1 MYLDQ
6 INMLL
11 GTYAPVK
18 RINKYQLKFKST
30 PWIRLG
36 LQKSISVINKLLANF
51 QKILEF

>member
-1 MYLDQ
+1 
-6 INMLL
+6 MLL

-36 LQKSISVINKLLANF
+36 LQKSVINKLLANF
-51 QKILEF
+51 QKKLEF